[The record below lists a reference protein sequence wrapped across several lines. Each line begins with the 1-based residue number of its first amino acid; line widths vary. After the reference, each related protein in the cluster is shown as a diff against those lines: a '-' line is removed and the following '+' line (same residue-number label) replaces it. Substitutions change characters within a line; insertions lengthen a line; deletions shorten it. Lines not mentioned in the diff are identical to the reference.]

1 MIVNSEVISI
11 ITHKSFKFRIY
22 PNRIQTELMNKTFG
36 CCRFI
41 YNSMLSERKSAY
53 EVLKDDKQKLWEYKY
68 KTEKDY
74 KNEFEWLKE
83 VESSS
88 LQQARI
94 DLSKA
99 YMNFFKS
106 LSGKSKGNSMFPKF
120 HKKNDKNSYRVM
132 NNNSNIKIDF
142 ENHKIKI
149 PKIGWVNYRDS
160 RIFDT
165 SKILSITVSKS
176 KSDKYFVSILAQ
188 FEISDVEKIKYSN
201 DLIISGLDMSMEKF
215 YVDHLGNSPEYQRLY
230 RNNEDKIKRLQK
242 QISRK
247 QKGSNNRRKAQL
259 KLNKVYEKIAN
270 SRKDFIEK
278 LSTSLIKNND
288 VIIIESLNMQAMA
301 KCLKL
306 GKSANDLGW
315 GLFVSRLEQ
324 KMSITDKLLIKADKW
339 FASSQICHICGYQNK
354 SLTLK
359 DREWDCPNC
368 GSHLMRDENAGQNL
382 KQYGLNYLMT

>member
-1 MIVNSEVISI
+1 MISI

-22 PNRIQTELMNKTFG
+22 PNRIQTELINKTFG

-53 EVLKDDKQKLWEYKY
+53 EALKDDRQKLWEYKY

-88 LQQARI
+88 LQQARL

-106 LSGKSKGNSMFPKF
+106 LSGKSKGNSRFPKF

-176 KSDKYFVSILAQ
+176 KTEKYFVSILVQ
-188 FEISDVEKIKYSN
+188 LELPNVEKLKYSN

-215 YVDHLGNSPEYQRLY
+215 YVDHLGNSPDYQRLY
-230 RNNEDKIKRLQK
+230 RNDEDKIKRLQK

-247 QKGSNNRRKAQL
+247 QKGSNNRIKAQL
-259 KLNKVYEKIAN
+259 KLNRVYEKIAN

-306 GKSANDLGW
+306 GKSVNDLGW
-315 GLFVSRLEQ
+315 GLFVNRLEQ
-324 KMSITDKLLIKADKW
+324 KMSTTNKLLIKADKW